1 MLGIIVGLLLWMQLV
16 LLLILYRLGEIE
28 KMMEKQ
34 NESNISDR

>member
-28 KMMEKQ
+28 KMMEEEK
-34 NESNISDR
+34 